1 MKSKLFIA
9 LTACILLGNNAYAE
23 GGYALAQKHM
33 CTSCHSLDRK
43 VIGPPWMS
51 ISQMYKNRPDAEAYL
66 IGKIRNGGT
75 GTWGTATMP
84 PSGKTVGEED
94 MKILAKYILGLS
106 TE

>member
-1 MKSKLFIA
+1 MQLKDVPMKSTLLIA

-51 ISQMYKNRPDAEAYL
+51 ISQMYKNRPDAEA
-66 IGKIRNGGT
+66 T
-75 GTWGTATMP
+75 
-84 PSGKTVGEED
+84 
-94 MKILAKYILGLS
+94 
-106 TE
+106 